1 MSFTFVPAASKAIA
15 AAVDGMM
22 AQMGEAA
29 VAEARRLVH
38 KDTWQ
43 THNSIGCTYQ
53 QSTKT
58 FSLHA
63 DTRWA
68 LFLELKYPFLR
79 PALLSLRGFKLGSVN
94 FALAFQTKTGQAPS
108 QEHLARAGRRV
119 NRGVV
124 KRTAIRVRK
133 YSPGR
138 IGDR

>member
-1 MSFTFVPAASKAIA
+1 MSFTFVPAANKAIGG
-15 AAVDGMM
+15 AVDGMM
-22 AQMGEAA
+22 AQMGAAA

-38 KDTWQ
+38 VDTGQ
-43 THNSIGCTYQ
+43 TQRSIGFTYE

-58 FSLHA
+58 LTLHA

-79 PALLSLRGFKLGSVN
+79 PALLSLRGFKLGAAN
-94 FALAFQTKTGQAPS
+94 FAIAFQTESGQAPS
-108 QEHLARAGRRV
+108 QGHLARAGRRV

-133 YSPGR
+133 YSPHR
-138 IGDR
+138 PLS